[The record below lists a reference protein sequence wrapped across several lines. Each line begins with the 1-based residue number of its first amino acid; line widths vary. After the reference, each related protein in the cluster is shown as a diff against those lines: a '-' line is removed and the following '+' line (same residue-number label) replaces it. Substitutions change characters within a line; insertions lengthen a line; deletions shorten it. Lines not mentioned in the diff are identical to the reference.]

1 MKQNATGNFYIHDR
15 KGGAQGGSRM
25 AGHMTFY
32 IFFIYS
38 ATGMNKIIARKNI
51 LVLSL
56 SLFQSILIEQKI

>member
-15 KGGAQGGSRM
+15 RGGAQGGSRM

-38 ATGMNKIIARKNI
+38 ATGMNKIIARKI
-51 LVLSL
+51 
-56 SLFQSILIEQKI
+56 F

>member
-15 KGGAQGGSRM
+15 RGGAQGGSRM

-32 IFFIYS
+32 IFYLQCHRYEQNNSKEI
-38 ATGMNKIIARKNI
+38 I

-56 SLFQSILIEQKI
+56 SLFQSI